1 MMYEYIKGKA
11 VNKEEYK
18 VIVENNGIGYG
29 INTSFNSL
37 STIDL
42 EESITMYTYLHV
54 KEDAFLLYGFT
65 TKEELQLFKM
75 LISISGVG
83 PKASL
88 SVLSVLKA
96 DELAVAIATNDDK
109 KISKANGVGKKT
121 AERIILELKD
131 KFKSLEVNNVESDT
145 ANDFRDKAILE
156 EAEMALMVLGFR
168 AADAKKVILQV
179 YNDDDRI
186 EDILKK
192 ALKKL

>member
-1 MMYEYIKGKA
+1 MMYEYISGKA
-11 VNKEEYK
+11 VAKEEYK
-18 VIVENNGIGYG
+18 IIVENHGIGYG

-37 STIDL
+37 SEITVGEAVTI
-42 EESITMYTYLHV
+42 YTYLHV
-54 KEDAFLLYGFT
+54 KEDAFLLYGFV

-109 KISKANGVGKKT
+109 KIAKANGVGKKT

-131 KFKSLEVNNVESDT
+131 KFKSLDINKLEQESEII
-145 ANDFRDKAILE
+145 FDKVILE
-156 EAEMALMVLGFR
+156 EAEMALMVLGFKSS
-168 AADAKKVILQV
+168 DAKKVIMNV
-179 YNDDDRI
+179 YQENDRI
-186 EDILKK
+186 EDILRK
-192 ALKKL
+192 ALMKL